1 LWLQGFVLKPKR
13 RFGQPNSFFQ
23 SPQEFIETAV
33 KQALMILAPVIPGN
47 QPIPWISNK
56 CKLELCAEFIRK
68 GLTVEYGRGVFVLYV
83 PLIGLGLEGFLDAGA
98 AGLINVDE
106 DKFVCVRDH

>member
-1 LWLQGFVLKPKR
+1 VASGLRPQAKALFWTTEFV
-13 RFGQPNSFFQ
+13 FQ

-56 CKLELCAEFIRK
+56 CKLEVCAELIRE

-83 PLIGLGLEGFLDAGA
+83 PLIGLRLEGFLDAGA